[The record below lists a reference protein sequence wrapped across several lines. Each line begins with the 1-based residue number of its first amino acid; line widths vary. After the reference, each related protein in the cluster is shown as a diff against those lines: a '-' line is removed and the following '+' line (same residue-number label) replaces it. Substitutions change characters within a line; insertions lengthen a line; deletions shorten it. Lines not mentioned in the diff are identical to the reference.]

1 MTETPLR
8 VGGRYDLGEVLGRG
22 GMADVRRAR
31 DSVLGRDVAIKLLRT
46 SDELDRSRFDSE
58 ARLLALLSHENIVTV
73 LDAGVD
79 DGLAWLALELVD
91 GDTLADRYRLGP
103 LAPTALAWFGAQIA
117 AALRHAHQHGVV
129 HRDVKPSNVLVDGGD
144 RARLTDFGIA
154 RLVDDRSA
162 LTMTGHAVGTAA
174 YIAPEQVVGEP
185 VTTAS
190 DVYALGLLLLEGITG
205 RREYPGPP
213 VEAALARLQRSP
225 LVPVSLPT
233 GWPSLIAAMTAR
245 RPEDRPT
252 ADAVVQ
258 RLQTLAQAPVPQ
270 DTDAVST
277 TSLPLA
283 RGTVPVAVPA
293 LGPRPG
299 SAPQPEPARGSR
311 RRLGWVLTAVAAAV
325 VLVVAATALLLAG
338 SPGPAPAD
346 TVETSETGTGSTGPS
361 SGPAAV
367 ARTTSPTAT
376 TRATTSTPASPSAT
390 PVDSTPTTT
399 APKKPAGPGKAK
411 AKPGGATKPGKT
423 KAGGPKAGGPKAG
436 GPKAGGPK
444 AGGAPGKGG
453 GKGKGPGKP

>member
-8 VGGRYDLGEVLGRG
+8 VGGRYDLAEVLGRG

-31 DSVLGRDVAIKLLRT
+31 DSVLGREVAIKLLRT
-46 SDELDRSRFDSE
+46 TDELDRSRFDSE

-79 DGLAWLALELVD
+79 DGRAWLALELID

-103 LAPTALAWFGAQIA
+103 LDATSLAALGAQVA
-117 AALRHAHQHGVV
+117 AALQHAHRHGIV
-129 HRDVKPSNVLVDGGD
+129 HRDVKPSNVLVDGTD

-174 YIAPEQVVGEP
+174 YIAPEQVSGEP

-190 DVYALGLLLLEGITG
+190 DVYALGLLLLEGLTG

-252 ADAVVQ
+252 ADAVAQ
-258 RLQTLAQAPVPQ
+258 RLQALGSVRAPQVAGPLSTASLPVLVPPPAPVG
-270 DTDAVST
+270 A
-277 TSLPLA
+277 
-283 RGTVPVAVPA
+283 
-293 LGPRPG
+293 
-299 SAPQPEPARGSR
+299 ERGSR
-311 RRLGWVLTAVAAAV
+311 RRPGWVLAGVAAAV
-325 VLVVAATALLLAG
+325 ALVVAGSALLLSG
-338 SPGPAPAD
+338 SPGESPVDSVVETTRPPTSAPAP
-346 TVETSETGTGSTGPS
+346 
-361 SGPAAV
+361 V
-367 ARTTSPTAT
+367 ARTTTPVATSARASSTASSTTVPVVTDPDPT
-376 TRATTSTPASPSAT
+376 TPAT
-390 PVDSTPTTT
+390 PTRPTKPTTT
-399 APKKPAGPGKAK
+399 KPKGPTKPKGSDKDTTGPKGPGKD
-411 AKPGGATKPGKT
+411 
-423 KAGGPKAGGPKAG
+423 
-436 GPKAGGPK
+436 
-444 AGGAPGKGG
+444 
-453 GKGKGPGKP
+453 KGKGPGKSPGKGPGRR